1 MKDIQELRGVL
12 GLLEASRRPV
22 SITQYD
28 PGEYPSYHT
37 QIGVV
42 EGVHS
47 NSYSFKTYDG
57 SWIRLIGNILEISFL
72 GGGGVVYTSSEDD
85 IDKI

>member
-1 MKDIQELRGVL
+1 MKDLQELRGVL
-12 GLLEASRRPV
+12 GILEASGRPV
-22 SITQYD
+22 SITQYN
-28 PGEYPSYHT
+28 PGEDTPYHT
-37 QIGVV
+37 QIGIV

-47 NSYSFKTYDG
+47 NSYSFKTHDG